1 MSKQS
6 SVSLIVTVRNEADNI
21 RAFLESYLKQTVL
34 AHELIIVDA
43 GSTDRTAEIINSFTA
58 AHPELN
64 TSLFILPGSK
74 RGQARNFASTK
85 AKGELLAMTDAGCLL
100 DCRWLQELLAEQMR
114 SGAVAVGGWFQ
125 GLSKSKLQEAIVPYF
140 LQLPRHLT
148 AANFIPTSR
157 SFLIAKKTFIKI
169 GGFKETLELSEDY
182 DLMLRLRR
190 QQISWALAAKAL
202 VYWLPPSTLRQFLAK
217 IAAFAISDI
226 EAGIIRPKVLSLYL
240 RYFILFMI
248 WLWNWPLGLVV
259 ASTYLLWSIMKN
271 YHNCPNSWYYL
282 PLLQISTDAVVMTAS
297 LLALRKFNSKVV

>member
-1 MSKQS
+1 MPKQS
-6 SVSLIVTVRNEADNI
+6 SVSLIVTVRNEADSLGV
-21 RAFLESYLKQTVL
+21 FLESYLKQTVL

-43 GSTDRTAEIINSFTA
+43 GSTDQTVKIINNFTA

-64 TSLFILPGSK
+64 ISLFILPESK

-85 AKGELLAMTDAGCLL
+85 AKGEFLAMTDAGCLL
-100 DCRWLQELLAEQMR
+100 DHKWMQELLAEQMR
-114 SGAVAVGGWFQ
+114 TGAVAVGGWFR

-140 LQLPRHLT
+140 LQLPRRLT

-157 SFLIAKKTFIKI
+157 SFLIAKKTFIEI

-190 QQISWALAAKAL
+190 QQINWTLATKAL

-217 IAAFAISDI
+217 IAAFATSDI

-240 RYFILFMI
+240 RYFILLAI
-248 WLWNWPLGLVV
+248 WLWNWPLGLVAV
-259 ASTYLLWSIMKN
+259 SAYLLWSIMKN
-271 YHNCPNSWYYL
+271 YHNCPGSWYYL
-282 PLLQISTDAVVMTAS
+282 PLLQISTDVVVMIAS
-297 LLALRKFNSKVV
+297 LLALRKFNSKVF